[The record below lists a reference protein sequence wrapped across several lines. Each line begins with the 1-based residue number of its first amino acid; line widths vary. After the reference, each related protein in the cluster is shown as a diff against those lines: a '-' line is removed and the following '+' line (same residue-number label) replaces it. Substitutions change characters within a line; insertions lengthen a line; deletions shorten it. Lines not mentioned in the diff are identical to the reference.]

1 MIIITASLP
10 LSVAEQNG
18 VLKIIYD
25 YGDDNPKEATVFAN
39 EVGPSDAPRVF
50 DASGNKF
57 QVYFSP
63 GMVKVMDR
71 VSDQTFFDSVD
82 DQNYNDGV
90 WWIEDY

>member
-18 VLKIIYD
+18 MLKIIYD
-25 YGDDNPKEATVFAN
+25 YGNDNPKEATVFAN

-50 DASGNKF
+50 DLSGIKKF

-63 GMVKVMDR
+63 GSVQVKDS
-71 VSDQTFFDSVD
+71 VSDQTYS
-82 DQNYNDGV
+82 DGV